1 MNSLRTYF
9 ENNPDLFA
17 AFIAA
22 LAIIGGLAGSL
33 LGAKIQANGG
43 RDQAQAAREAAE
55 IAAEA
60 QRVAALWSVR
70 QVQTA
75 EFIQQVR
82 EVSRAAEQLYT
93 QEITAELTEQVRDAC
108 QVMLLKQTE
117 IELVASNAVIVS
129 ADVLVKSVEE
139 AVELAQR
146 RGPSRHAQTLLN
158 QLCFHSD
165 RQVGSRA
172 LQVRTA
178 LDDLR
183 SSNLDHGSD
192 VLMTGFYDAVEGGV
206 AGLTEDHIRRLRY
219 DMTEPELG
227 PLRAAATHD
236 LNVKTTFL
244 IEAARDMLRSNDDVR
259 LRQPSSGR
267 D

>member
-1 MNSLRTYF
+1 MNSLRMYF
-9 ENNPDLFA
+9 ESNPDLFA

-33 LGAKIQANGG
+33 LGARIQASGG
-43 RDQAQAAREAAE
+43 RDQAKAAREAAE

-60 QRVAALWSVR
+60 QRVAALWNVR

-82 EVSRAAEQLYT
+82 EVSRVVEQLYT
-93 QEITAELTEQVRDAC
+93 QEITAELTAQVRDAS
-108 QVMLLKQTE
+108 QAMLLKQAE
-117 IELVASNAVIVS
+117 IELVASKAVIAS
-129 ADVLVKSVEE
+129 ADVLVKCVQD

-158 QLCFHSD
+158 QLCFHED

-183 SSNLDHGSD
+183 SSYQAHGSD
-192 VLMTGFYDAVEGGV
+192 ALMTGFYEVIEGGV
-206 AGLTEDHIRRLRY
+206 TGLTEDHIRRLRY
-219 DMTEPELG
+219 DMSEPELG
-227 PLRAAATHD
+227 PLRAAAVHD
-236 LNVKTTFL
+236 LSVKTTFL
-244 IEAARDMLRSNDDVR
+244 IEAARDMLRSNDEARPRR
-259 LRQPSSGR
+259 LSSVG